1 MKNRKKKIRTGWGK
15 RKKERNMEEREK
27 TVRKAKWQNKKN
39 DIKNQKGGIKRKERK
54 ERMTN
59 ETTRHP
65 HC

>member
-1 MKNRKKKIRTGWGK
+1 
-15 RKKERNMEEREK
+15 MEEREK